1 MRRYLLVFKLF
12 FLFNCVFAQSDW
24 NSGSEIDYRITR
36 NLEFYSQNNLWGIQ
50 TRRNKPITPALYDT
64 LIEISDNHILARRW
78 IKAKQQLLWG
88 TLNTEGKQL
97 IPFEYS
103 KLEPHKQVFI
113 CGEQKNNLVSY
124 GLMSAD
130 GKIIVNAIYNRIDW
144 VSDNRF
150 AALKGDRTTVIDAL
164 GNKIIQISADSV
176 KAIADRLLQ
185 IWSGGKT
192 GLISTEGD
200 RLTETK
206 YANMNHEN
214 NKILASSYP
223 EWFVVNQR
231 DTSYFAYSQLKSW
244 NGQYIVT
251 GNEHQW
257 LISPKDSALSDGY
270 DLIQADNEHIAIVSS
285 NNQYGAI
292 NNNGKEILQANYDS
306 LIYENGYFLARK
318 GLMKPSWSLI
328 DTFGVIKTHF
338 NYETIRNP
346 GENLFAIKRKDKWG
360 FINRYGVEI
369 IPAIY
374 DKVSDFSSGLARVTY
389 FDEQGIIDN
398 QGNWVI
404 KPRNEQIQWLGID
417 RYLGNSYGLSFI
429 KNFNGEYIY
438 FTSNR
443 LIKSKNL
450 IHELDS
456 SGQIIQRLTLNGTFV
471 YRTEEFV
478 PQYGESEGFA
488 MIKKN
493 NKFGFVD
500 VQGRLRVAYRYDS
513 LRPFS
518 EGLSA
523 VKLNGHWGFINKL
536 ESIIVQPQYD
546 AVGDFK
552 DGHAVI
558 YRDGHSGIIT
568 KSGAEIIKPIYDKI
582 QPTAFGYYIVQSGN
596 KMGILNH
603 IGAAILHPRYE
614 YLQVIDNEVII
625 IKRRNLYGI
634 VDLNGVS
641 VVPME
646 YSFIEYDKKSRS
658 FFYKQPASAAK
669 LVYQFSA
676 L

>member
-24 NSGSEIDYRITR
+24 NSGSEMDYRITR

-64 LIEISDNHILARRW
+64 LIEISDNHVLARRW

-88 TLNTEGKQL
+88 TLNTDGKQL

-257 LISPKDSALSDGY
+257 LISPQDSALSDGY

-471 YRTEEFV
+471 YHAEEFV

-568 KSGAEIIKPIYDKI
+568 KSGEEIIKPIYDKI